1 MNRKAIIISLKGTS
15 LTREEKYLI
24 FKEKPWGI
32 ILFKRNIKNINQL
45 KKLTNEIRKTAE
57 DKFYPII
64 LDEEG
69 GRVSRLSNI
78 VNTQIFSQNFFGK
91 LFEKNK
97 FLGADFYEQYL
108 YSVCKILKNTGIN
121 INTIPVLDVLR
132 NKTHKI
138 IGDRSYSKKLTTIK
152 ALGKICVNILKKCK
166 IGSVSKHIP
175 GHGCSTLDT
184 HKNFS
189 VVKDSY
195 KRLMNNDFDAFQNVK
210 SHFVMTAHI
219 VYKSIDPINTATH
232 SETVIKGLIR
242 KKLAYKGL
250 VISDDISMKGLGRN
264 ITLNADRAIQSGCN
278 LALYCRGN
286 IKESTILLKKMKKID
301 NFTRKK
307 TSEFYRFLR

>member
-1 MNRKAIIISLKGTS
+1 MNRKALIISIKGTS
-15 LTREEKYLI
+15 LTREEKSLI

-32 ILFKRNIKNINQL
+32 ILFKRNIKNIKQL
-45 KKLTNEIRKTAE
+45 TKLTSQIRKISE

-69 GRVSRLSNI
+69 GKVSRLSNI
-78 VNTQIFSQNFFGK
+78 INTEIFSQNFFGN

-97 FLGADFYEQYL
+97 FLGITLYQEYL
-108 YSVCKILKNTGIN
+108 YSVCKILNNTGIN
-121 INTIPVLDVLR
+121 INTIPVLDLLTK
-132 NKTHKI
+132 KTHKI

-152 ALGKICVNILKKCK
+152 TLGKICVKILRKSK

-175 GHGCSTLDT
+175 GHGCSKFDT

-195 KRLMNNDFDAFQNVK
+195 KKLINTDFNAFKNIK

-219 VYKSIDPINTATH
+219 VYKDIDPINTATH
-232 SETVIKGLIR
+232 SETLIKKVIR

-250 VISDDISMKGLGRN
+250 IISDDISMLGLGRN
-264 ITLNADRAIQSGCN
+264 LIFNADKAIQSGCN
-278 LALYCRGN
+278 LALYCKGDIR
-286 IKESTILLKKMKKID
+286 ESSILLKRMKKID